1 MNANEARPVFPFY
14 PFQGFPFLPKLPGD
28 TTLHPSNQDGGYH
41 HLERNYH
48 APQSPPSSPPVGA
61 GSLDLS
67 RKNER
72 ISPNSFS
79 GRECF
84 FVKWLFTLIQEIF
97 YLKRS
102 TCWIHNDTL
111 YSFIRYSSFLL
122 RQRWKGRIVANIA
135 HVIHED
141 SLG

>member
-1 MNANEARPVFPFY
+1 MMNANEARPVFPYY

-28 TTLHPSNQDGGYH
+28 TPLHPSNQDGGFH
-41 HLERNYH
+41 HLGRNYH

-79 GRECF
+79 GID
-84 FVKWLFTLIQEIF
+84 LT
-97 YLKRS
+97 
-102 TCWIHNDTL
+102 
-111 YSFIRYSSFLL
+111 
-122 RQRWKGRIVANIA
+122 
-135 HVIHED
+135 D
-141 SLG
+141 SLQSDCSHHFKKSSI